1 MPKRIIKPYERG
13 RCTEYRPLFLL
24 GSYHFTHLPFPVSI
38 PSLFPPFCFFERK
51 LTVETLERVV
61 KAAGAFAKIRDCIR
75 VSLHTCRHFY
85 AQSQLKNGCD
95 LYTLSKLL
103 GHKEKKGKQKI

>member
-1 MPKRIIKPYERG
+1 MRENGAQSIALFFFSVPIILRT
-13 RCTEYRPLFLL
+13 CLFL
-24 GSYHFTHLPFPVSI
+24 
-38 PSLFPPFCFFERK
+38 SLYLLFSLLFAFFERK

-103 GHKEKKGKQKI
+103 GHKEKKGKQKIYPCIS